1 MAVTRLSYMS
11 IRALDL
17 TASEKH
23 YTDVVG
29 LRVTGR
35 RSGQVYLQAH
45 ESQDHHCIILN
56 ASDRAG
62 LDHAGFKVSDINDL
76 MEAEIAASDW
86 GLATRRVASGDI
98 LGQGDGL
105 MITLPSGHIFN
116 LFYHSEKIGYSY
128 GMKDPDIILDHV
140 DGISPVTH
148 LDHALL
154 AGNDCDKSV
163 KFLMEALDFNLT
175 ETILGPDGSSFAF
188 FLTTSSTIH
197 NLAFAPGP
205 PNSLHHIAFYV
216 NDRADVIRRVDM
228 LKRRKITT
236 LDYGI
241 SRHGIGGVTTTYFF
255 DPSGNRNEFQCGI
268 YEAPTIRG
276 NAPPIVWAGEHIP
289 RGAFYYERAVPA
301 NFFEV
306 VT

>member
-11 IRALDL
+11 IYALDMV
-17 TASEKH
+17 ASEKH
-23 YTDVVG
+23 YTEVVG

-35 RSGQVYLQAH
+35 RPGQVYLQAH
-45 ESQDHHCIILN
+45 ESQDHHCLILN
-56 ASDRAG
+56 AADRAG
-62 LDHAGFKVSDINDL
+62 LHHVGFKVNDVNDL
-76 MEAEIAASDW
+76 AEAEAVAKDW
-86 GLATRRVASGDI
+86 GLVTQRVADEEV
-98 LGQGDGL
+98 LGQGKGV
-105 MITLPSGHIFN
+105 MITLPSGHVLN
-116 LFYHSEKIGYSY
+116 LFYHSDRLGYSC
-128 GMKDPDIILDHV
+128 GMHNPDTVLEHLDGV
-140 DGISPVTH
+140 TPVTH

-154 AGNDCDKSV
+154 AGNDCDKTV

-175 ETILGPDGSSFAF
+175 ETILAPDGSPFAF

-205 PNSLHHIAFYV
+205 SNGLHHIAFYV

-228 LKRRKITT
+228 LKRRKIAT
-236 LDYGI
+236 LGYGI

-255 DPSGNRNEFQCGI
+255 DPSGNRNEFQCGV
-268 YEAPTIRG
+268 YEASTIRG
-276 NAPPIVWAGEHIP
+276 NVPPIVWAGENIP
-289 RGAFYYERAVPA
+289 RGTFYYEATIPP